1 MGAEAAGSI
10 GPVSRRCPSCGTE
23 YEDTIAF
30 CGNDGAITVHVQAPD
45 EEPDR
50 RLGRRF
56 GEYVVVQRV
65 ADGAMGRVYEGRHA
79 TTRQKVAIKILH
91 DDVAKDRIAVERFKR
106 EFETAN
112 EIQSPYVVK
121 VIDFGDTGDGSFFL
135 TMEYLHGE
143 ELGTLLRRAG
153 AQPVARVVK
162 ILAQVACGLDD
173 AHSFGVIH
181 RDLKPDNLFL
191 VSTPEGDELR
201 ILDFGSVKL
210 QMETGP
216 KLTAFGTTLGSPYYM
231 SPEQAMGKADVDNR
245 TDLFALSAITY
256 EMLCGKIAFD
266 GPAVAQILM
275 KIVNDMPPPLSSQR
289 AGSPA
294 SLDDVIEKAVAKDK
308 KKRHEGTVAFAA
320 DVLGALGLLPPGAPA
335 DRATVEAWGKKPLA
349 EIEAALATATPR
361 PAQAFGAAP
370 ASLAP
375 SAPAAPARPAV
386 AVAPSAGLSVAPPV
400 SNATLLWVGLGSA
413 ALFLLCLVGV
423 AAAYVF
429 GLF

>member
-1 MGAEAAGSI
+1 
-10 GPVSRRCPSCGTE
+10 
-23 YEDTIAF
+23 
-30 CGNDGAITVHVQAPD
+30 
-45 EEPDR
+45 
-50 RLGRRF
+50 
-56 GEYVVVQRV
+56 
-65 ADGAMGRVYEGRHA
+65 
-79 TTRQKVAIKILH
+79 
-91 DDVAKDRIAVERFKR
+91 
-106 EFETAN
+106 
-112 EIQSPYVVK
+112 VK

>member
-1 MGAEAAGSI
+1 MVAEAAGSI
-10 GPVSRRCPSCGTE
+10 GPVSRRCPRCGTE

-30 CGNDGAITVHVQAPD
+30 CGNDGAITVHVQPPD

-56 GEYVVVQRV
+56 GDYVVVKRV

-91 DDVAKDRIAVERFKR
+91 EDVAKDRIAVERFKR

-112 EIQSPYVVK
+112 EIQSPYVVR

-143 ELGTLLRRAG
+143 ELGALVRRAG
-153 AQPVARVVK
+153 SQPVARTVK

-173 AHSFGVIH
+173 AHAFGVIH

-191 VSTPEGDELR
+191 VETPQGDELR

-210 QMETGP
+210 QMETGA

-256 EMLCGKIAFD
+256 EMLSGKIAFD

-275 KIVNDMPPPLSSQR
+275 KIVNDMPSPLSSVR
-289 AGSPA
+289 SGSPA
-294 SLDDVIEKAVAKDK
+294 SLDDVIEKALAKDK

-320 DVLGALGLLPPGAPA
+320 DVLGALGLLPAGSPA
-335 DRATVEAWGKKPLA
+335 DRATVEEWGKKPLT

-370 ASLAP
+370 ASVVPTPSPTQPAATAINAP
-375 SAPAAPARPAV
+375 SIAA
-386 AVAPSAGLSVAPPV
+386 PV
-400 SNATLLWVGLGSA
+400 SNATLLWVGLGGA
-413 ALFLLCLVGV
+413 ALFLLCLVGI

-429 GLF
+429 GLL

>member
-10 GPVSRRCPSCGTE
+10 GRVSRRCPSCGTE
-23 YEDTIAF
+23 YEDAIAF
-30 CGNDGAITVHVQAPD
+30 CGNDGAITVHVQAAN

-79 TTRQKVAIKILH
+79 TTRQKVAVKILH
-91 DDVAKDRIAVERFKR
+91 PDVAKDRIAVERFKR

-143 ELGTLLRRAG
+143 ELGTLLRREG
-153 AQPVARVVK
+153 AQPVARAVK

-191 VSTPEGDELR
+191 VHTPHGDELR

-256 EMLCGKIAFD
+256 EMLSGKIAFD

-289 AGSPA
+289 AGMPA

-308 KKRHEGTVAFAA
+308 KKRHDGTVAFAA
-320 DVLGALGLLPPGAPA
+320 DVLGALGLLPGGSST
-335 DRATVEAWGKKPLA
+335 DRATVEAWGKKPLT

-361 PAQAFGAAP
+361 AAKAFGA
-370 ASLAP
+370 P
-375 SAPAAPARPAV
+375 SVPPAAPPSPATP
-386 AVAPSAGLSVAPPV
+386 APAPAGPAASPASMAPPV
-400 SNATLLWVGLGSA
+400 SNALILWLGLGSA
-413 ALFLLCLVGV
+413 ALFLLCLAGL
-423 AAAYVF
+423 AAAYVLGVF
-429 GLF
+429 